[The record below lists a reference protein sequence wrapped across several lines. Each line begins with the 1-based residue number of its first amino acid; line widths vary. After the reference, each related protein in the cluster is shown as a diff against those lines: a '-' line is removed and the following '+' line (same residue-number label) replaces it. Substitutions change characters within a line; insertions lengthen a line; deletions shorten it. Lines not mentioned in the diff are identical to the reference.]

1 MNAREKEIYLID
13 ENLYRLNIMCQLRSV
28 ESNRAQSYK
37 EKEKQVLMTLLNCCK
52 DINGNK
58 LRPIMNRIF
67 ERSIRSIPSKAMVMI
82 NKESNASSTKES
94 TTLTSKAVNTTIAKQ
109 VAEDCN
115 TSTNHDQNVDGK
127 KDESYTSILERQL
140 YDPKMSKV
148 SVKIKQSRDP
158 KRKAPP
164 LYKVVLQKEHSIE
177 KGINQKHQV
186 KRRKTSK
193 RPQKRGE

>member
-1 MNAREKEIYLID
+1 
-13 ENLYRLNIMCQLRSV
+13 
-28 ESNRAQSYK
+28 
-37 EKEKQVLMTLLNCCK
+37 
-52 DINGNK
+52 
-58 LRPIMNRIF
+58 
-67 ERSIRSIPSKAMVMI
+67 MI
-82 NKESNASSTKES
+82 NKESNANTTKDP
-94 TTLTSKAVNTTIAKQ
+94 TTLTSKVINTITAKQ

-115 TSTNHDQNVDGK
+115 TSTNHGQDVDGK

-148 SVKIKQSRDP
+148 SVKIKQSRSP
-158 KRKAPP
+158 KRKAPS

-177 KGINQKHQV
+177 KGINQKYQV